1 MKSDLKESREH
12 MDSKP
17 KLRKELLKFNQIN
30 KELND
35 VYDAFMRQ
43 EKMSHSEFDILY
55 SLCELGEGCTQHDIC
70 SVSWLPKQTV
80 NSAIRKLESKGLI
93 RLLPG
98 RGRERHIHPTEEG
111 NKWIRQKI
119 YPVIEAEN
127 AAFLALGGEECET
140 MLETIGR
147 FRDEMRKNMYDNSR
161 KGDEDNENSV
171 I

>member
-1 MKSDLKESREH
+1 MNL
-12 MDSKP
+12 KP
-17 KLRKELLKFNQIN
+17 KLRKELLMFNQIN

-55 SLCELGEGCTQHDIC
+55 SLCELGEGCTQHEIC
-70 SVSWLPKQTV
+70 SVSWLPKRTV

-111 NKWIRQKI
+111 NEWIRQKI
-119 YPVIEAEN
+119 YRKRSIVSILTKN
-127 AAFLALGGEECET
+127 TSSLR
-140 MLETIGR
+140 GR
-147 FRDEMRKNMYDNSR
+147 FWFATMIRQFF
-161 KGDEDNENSV
+161 
-171 I
+171 